1 MVEEEECREFASPAC
16 SAHEMDDRYMG
27 FAGREELLSAF
38 NELLEAERAGAQV
51 TLRTARQM
59 SDQCLESLL
68 MAIHHDEA
76 RSCGVLVKAIQQLQG
91 EPSQKIGAFHDEA
104 MAIKDISARLAF
116 INRGQAWVVRK
127 LEALLPT
134 VRNDNIYAELKAMLM
149 SHKENIDRMAQLPPP
164 QSSPARQD

>member
-27 FAGREELLSAF
+27 FAGREELLSAV

-51 TLRTARQM
+51 TLHTARQM

-116 INRGQAWVVRK
+116 LNRGQAWVVRK

>member
-1 MVEEEECREFASPAC
+1 MVEEEIRREFASPAC

-59 SDQCLESLL
+59 SDQSLL

-76 RSCGVLVKAIQQLQG
+76 HWCGVLIKAIQQLQG
-91 EPSQKIGAFHDEA
+91 EPS
-104 MAIKDISARLAF
+104 
-116 INRGQAWVVRK
+116 
-127 LEALLPT
+127 
-134 VRNDNIYAELKAMLM
+134 
-149 SHKENIDRMAQLPPP
+149 
-164 QSSPARQD
+164 